1 MKILLIEDD
10 PQTASYVAKGFSKH
24 GHSVE
29 LATEGRHGL
38 FLCTSGQ
45 FDLVIVDRR
54 LPGMDGLAIVKAIRA
69 AEIAVP
75 VLFLTTVAGVDDRVA
90 GLEAG
95 GDDYLVKPFH
105 FSELLARANALM
117 RRPPISVDQTVLRLA
132 DLEMNLL
139 QRKVTR
145 GGKDI
150 DLLPREF
157 ELLHYLLRNSDRIV
171 TRTMLL
177 EHVWDFHFDPKTSV
191 VETHISRLR
200 AKIDRPFEQPLI
212 HTVQRFGYSL
222 HA

>member
-54 LPGMDGLAIVKAIRA
+54 LPGMDGL
-69 AEIAVP
+69 
-75 VLFLTTVAGVDDRVA
+75 
-90 GLEAG
+90 EAG

-139 QRKVTR
+139 QR
-145 GGKDI
+145 
-150 DLLPREF
+150 
-157 ELLHYLLRNSDRIV
+157 
-171 TRTMLL
+171 
-177 EHVWDFHFDPKTSV
+177 
-191 VETHISRLR
+191 
-200 AKIDRPFEQPLI
+200 
-212 HTVQRFGYSL
+212 
-222 HA
+222 